1 MFEKKRLKRL
11 FQTYNGPYSQLRR
24 HKPWEAF
31 KKSLKTKRAVYVPK
45 IVKKPFDPH
54 LWLNR
59 PHDSVEMFL
68 FPLLQL

>member
-45 IVKKPFDPH
+45 
-54 LWLNR
+54 NR
-59 PHDSVEMFL
+59 QKAVCPT
-68 FPLLQL
+68 PLA